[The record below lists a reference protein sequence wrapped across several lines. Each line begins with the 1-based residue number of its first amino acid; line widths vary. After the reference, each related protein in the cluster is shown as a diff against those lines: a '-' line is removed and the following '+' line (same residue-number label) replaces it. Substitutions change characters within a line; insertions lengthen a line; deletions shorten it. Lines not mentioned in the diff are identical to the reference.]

1 VEEVSFLEAYPY
13 LEEPSCL
20 EVAFSY
26 LVDDPFLGVAS
37 FLVGDLSL
45 VDLDLALVASF
56 LVNPLE
62 ASFQEL
68 QYLFQVQQGLE
79 VATILMV

>member
-1 VEEVSFLEAYPY
+1 MEEVSFLEAYPY
-13 LEEPSCL
+13 LVEASCL
-20 EVAFSY
+20 EVAFSC
-26 LVDDPFLGVAS
+26 LVGVPFLGVAS

-45 VDLDLALVASF
+45 VDLDQALVASF

-68 QYLFQVQQGLE
+68 QYLFQVQQDLE